1 MVVTVN
7 QGEQED
13 GKIIPMTVMLT
24 EALETRSERTLRR
37 QVSAVL
43 RPTVRCRK
51 MMVLGSFEIILTCFF
66 GIEEL
71 LTEFISKIIH
81 VISFQIYFFLQL

>member
-37 QVSAVL
+37 QAYPL
-43 RPTVRCRK
+43 
-51 MMVLGSFEIILTCFF
+51 
-66 GIEEL
+66 
-71 LTEFISKIIH
+71 
-81 VISFQIYFFLQL
+81 